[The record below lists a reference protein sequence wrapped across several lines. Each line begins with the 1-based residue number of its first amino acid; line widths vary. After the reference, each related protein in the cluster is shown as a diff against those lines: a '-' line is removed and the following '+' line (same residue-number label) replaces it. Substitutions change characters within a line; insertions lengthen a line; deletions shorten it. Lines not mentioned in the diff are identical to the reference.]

1 MFGSRRRGQAA
12 FDIWPG
18 FVDVLATI
26 LLVFVFVLLFF
37 VVAQFYTSNVLTDRD
52 RALSNLEQDIAELS
66 QILSMERD
74 RRAGLEDSLAE
85 LESRLAT
92 SMSRADSLEA
102 EVATTEAERARLA
115 ASLTTETARL
125 AAVSEQLGDRTTAL
139 EQARSR
145 LAGAE
150 EELAAE
156 RVLSAEATAQV
167 EALSADIRALREQLT
182 SISAALAL
190 AESTVEAQRAEIAEL
205 GNRLNVAM
213 AQRVQELERYRSDFF
228 GRLRE
233 VLEGVQEIEI
243 DGDRFR
249 FQSELFF
256 ASGSAEVGAGG
267 RAALNQLAEII
278 EEISQRIPDD
288 VAWVLQV
295 EGHTDSRPIA
305 TARFPSNWEL
315 SAARATNIVHYL
327 IDNGVP
333 AHRLAAAGFGEHQP
347 VDSGETP
354 EALARNRRIELRL
367 TNP

>member
-1 MFGSRRRGQAA
+1 MFGSRRRGQAS

-52 RALSNLEQDIAELS
+52 RALSDLQRDIAELS
-66 QILSMERD
+66 EILAMERD
-74 RRAGLEDSLAE
+74 ERARLEVSLAE
-85 LESRLAT
+85 LERNLSASLA
-92 SMSRADSLEA
+92 RVDLLETDLA
-102 EVATTEAERARLA
+102 ATEAERERLQENLSAEAARLV
-115 ASLTTETARL
+115 
-125 AAVSEQLGDRTTAL
+125 AVSEQLAARTEVL

-145 LAGAE
+145 LAGTEQELASE
-150 EELAAE
+150 RVLAAE
-156 RVLSAEATAQV
+156 AAAQI
-167 EALSADIRALREQLT
+167 EALRSDIRALREQL
-182 SISAALAL
+182 SAISDALAL
-190 AESTVEAQRAEIAEL
+190 AESTVAAQRLEITDL

-213 AQRVQELERYRSDFF
+213 ARRVQELERYRSDFF

-278 EEISQRIPDD
+278 QEVGQRIPEDMR
-288 VAWVLQV
+288 WVLQV

-305 TARFPSNWEL
+305 TERFPSNWEL

-327 IDNGVP
+327 VEKGVP
-333 AHRLAAAGFGEHQP
+333 AQHLAAAGFGEHQP
-347 VDSGETP
+347 VDPAETP
-354 EALARNRRIELRL
+354 EAFARNRRIELRL